1 MGDPDAPIRR
11 LPSKVRLPFGYTIR
25 VVLTTNKEMLEAM
38 DEDDTTEL
46 ADGLWDVDTR
56 TIYVRRNLP
65 FKRKA
70 EVLGHELDHALNDWR
85 HWVRDHFA

>member
-1 MGDPDAPIRR
+1 MPR
-11 LPSKVRLPFGYTIR
+11 LPAKVRLPFNYAIR
-25 VVLTTNKEMLEAM
+25 VVLVSDREMLDAM
-38 DEDDTTEL
+38 DEEDRSEL

-56 TIYVRRNLP
+56 TIYVRRSLG

-85 HWVRDHFA
+85 HWLQDSLSSSPSGV